1 MCIFSFASSHS
12 HPICSQGRLHV
23 CTECMKPVLFSVP
36 IFQGYLPSTRW
47 VTLLN
52 AGSTH
57 CVCVCVCVCV
67 FYHTHLVLFMPVCKH
82 RPWNDYA
89 LYLFTHQVLRCSLV
103 HIRYS
108 VNICRK
114 WWKHLRIFSDGLK
127 MRSWGDSVRNDSSGI
142 KLLLGVRIGL
152 YSGRGK
158 RVFGSSDHILFFEV
172 WLHKWLLYNC

>member
-1 MCIFSFASSHS
+1 MCIFSFASSRKPSYLLSGSSPCLHRMSEACSFFCAHFPRISPQYTLSYSLERWKHS
-12 HPICSQGRLHV
+12 L
-23 CTECMKPVLFSVP
+23 
-36 IFQGYLPSTRW
+36 
-47 VTLLN
+47 
-52 AGSTH
+52 
-57 CVCVCVCVCV
+57 CVCVCVCV

-82 RPWNDYA
+82 RAWNDYA

-172 WLHKWLLYNC
+172 WLHKWLLCNC